1 MSDITDK
8 LRELMAMGYRFAHP
22 RGDSGHVVAVTG
34 VRTHHDVIDVIQLYG
49 ENDANAVRM
58 SASEVDIMS
67 PRDVLWRTCGTSA
80 FVIDELL
87 HLAEPEATG
96 RFAAVTGRTA
106 GCWVPTHPGRSTWLS
121 ASA

>member
-34 VRTHHDVIDVIQLYG
+34 VRTHHDVIDVVQIFG

-58 SASEVDIMS
+58 SASEIDILS
-67 PRDVLWRTCGTSA
+67 PRDVLWRSSGTAAS
-80 FVIDELL
+80 VIDELL
-87 HLAEPEATG
+87 HLAEPESTG
-96 RFAAVTGRTA
+96 RFATVTA
-106 GCWVPTHPGRSTWLS
+106 QSNGCWVPSRPGRSTWLS